1 VPPPA
6 AAVFMAVSGGFR
18 REARLRLNN
27 PSLNLRVIRSSNK
40 KTQSNT
46 SVIFFAL
53 DVSHVDLMPGVLIKV
68 FVFLVVWFGSLL

>member
-1 VPPPA
+1 
-6 AAVFMAVSGGFR
+6 
-18 REARLRLNN
+18 
-27 PSLNLRVIRSSNK
+27 LRVIRSSNK